1 MGLAVWRRGLED
13 DRPEVPLPSAGIRFR
28 HCVTVFG
35 EQRAPWRDSVA
46 EAVDD
51 AITLELASWDATEGR
66 HFLAVPVDIKTERMS
81 DAAGR

>member
-1 MGLAVWRRGLED
+1 MGRAVWRRVIDEEL
-13 DRPEVPLPSAGIRFR
+13 PEAPLPSPGIRFR

-51 AITLELASWDATEGR
+51 AIALELASWDPSEGQ
-66 HFLAVPVDIKTERMS
+66 HFLAVPVDIKTEKVR
-81 DAAGR
+81 DAAG